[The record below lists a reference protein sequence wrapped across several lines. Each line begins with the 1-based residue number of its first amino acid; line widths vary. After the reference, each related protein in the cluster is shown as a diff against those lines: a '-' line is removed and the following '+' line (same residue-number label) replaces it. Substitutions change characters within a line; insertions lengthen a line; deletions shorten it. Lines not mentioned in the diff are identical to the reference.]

1 MLIKFLIIPINGKKT
16 SLQYSKSGFDEET
29 YDFVEISNIII
40 HWNPFFDYLI
50 SRKRLTKLN

>member
-29 YDFVEISNIII
+29 YDFVENIKINYTLETFFII
-40 HWNPFFDYLI
+40 L
-50 SRKRLTKLN
+50 